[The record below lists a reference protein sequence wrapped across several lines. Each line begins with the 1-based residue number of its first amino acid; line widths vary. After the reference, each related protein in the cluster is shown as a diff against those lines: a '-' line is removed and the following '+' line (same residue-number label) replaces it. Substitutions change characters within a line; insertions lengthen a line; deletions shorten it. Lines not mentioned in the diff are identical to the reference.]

1 MTPSLDSVRAEL
13 APQGTLKV
21 GLNLAN
27 FLLVSMKDPS
37 HAPTG
42 IAPDLAREVAR
53 EIGVPIEFFP
63 YATPGEMADAAQSGV
78 WNMALLAVEPVRQNV
93 IDFSAPYLEIEA
105 TYLVPA
111 NSPLQ
116 RIEDVDRAG
125 VRIAVMHKSA
135 YDLYLSRSLE
145 HAQLVQMASMDASY
159 NEFVTQGLEALSGLR
174 PRLVQE
180 QAKLPGSRV
189 LDGRFTAIGQAIGVP
204 KGGSAAAAFLRDFVE
219 RAKASGLVAQIIE
232 RNGVQG
238 VTGAGPA
245 A

>member
-1 MTPSLDSVRAEL
+1 MNPSLDSVRAEL
-13 APQGTLKV
+13 APQGTLNV

-27 FLLVSMKDPS
+27 FLLVSMKDPQQ
-37 HAPTG
+37 APQG

-53 EIGVPIEFFP
+53 QLDLPIAFFP
-63 YATPGEMADAAQSGV
+63 YATPGEMADAAHSGI
-78 WNMALLAVEPVRQNV
+78 WSMALLAVEPARQNV

-116 RIEDVDRAG
+116 RIEEVDRAG
-125 VRIAVMHKSA
+125 VRISVMHKSA
-135 YDLYLSRSLE
+135 YDLYLSRSLQ
-145 HAQLVQMASMDASY
+145 HAQLVPAPSMDASFDQ
-159 NEFVTQGLEALSGLR
+159 FVAQGMEALSGLR

-180 QAKLPGSRV
+180 QAKLPGSRI

-204 KGGSAAAAFLRDFVE
+204 KGGVAAAAFLRQFVE
-219 RAKASGLVAQIIE
+219 QAKASGLVAQIIE
-232 RNGVQG
+232 RNGVRG
-238 VTGAGPA
+238 VTVAGPA

>member
-37 HAPTG
+37 QAPKG

-63 YATPGEMADAAQSGV
+63 YATPGEMADAAHSGV

-111 NSPLQ
+111 NSPVQ
-116 RIEDVDRAG
+116 SIEDVDRAG
-125 VRIAVMHKSA
+125 VRISVMHKSA
-135 YDLYLSRSLE
+135 YDLYLSRSLQ
-145 HAQLVQMASMDASY
+145 HAQLVQAASM
-159 NEFVTQGLEALSGLR
+159 
-174 PRLVQE
+174 
-180 QAKLPGSRV
+180 
-189 LDGRFTAIGQAIGVP
+189 
-204 KGGSAAAAFLRDFVE
+204 
-219 RAKASGLVAQIIE
+219 
-232 RNGVQG
+232 
-238 VTGAGPA
+238 
-245 A
+245 

>member
-37 HAPTG
+37 QAPKG

-53 EIGVPIEFFP
+53 EIGMPIEFFP

-135 YDLYLSRSLE
+135 YDLYLSRSLK

-180 QAKLPGSRV
+180 QAKLPGSVADVTVVRAVWPVGEGSHLAVPSAGGVGV
-189 LDGRFTAIGQAIGVP
+189 L
-204 KGGSAAAAFLRDFVE
+204 GSAMAVAM
-219 RAKASGLVAQIIE
+219 RARMACTA
-232 RNGVQG
+232 
-238 VTGAGPA
+238 
-245 A
+245 

>member
-1 MTPSLDSVRAEL
+1 MTSSLDGVRAEL

-37 HAPTG
+37 LAPTG

-63 YATPGEMADAAQSGV
+63 YATPGEMADAAHSGV
-78 WNMALLAVEPVRQNV
+78 WNMALLAVEPARQNV

-116 RIEDVDRAG
+116 HIEDVDRTG
-125 VRIAVMHKSA
+125 VRISVMHKSA
-135 YDLYLSRSLE
+135 YDLYLSRSLK
-145 HAQLVQMASMDASY
+145 HAQLVQVASMDASFDQ
-159 NEFVTQGLEALSGLR
+159 FVAQGLEALSGLR

-180 QAKLPGSRV
+180 QAKLPGSRI

-204 KGGSAAAAFLRDFVE
+204 KGGTAAA
-219 RAKASGLVAQIIE
+219 IIE
-232 RNGVQG
+232 RNGVRG
-238 VTGAGPA
+238 VTVAGPA